1 MSEED
6 ISHTFA
12 FNDPK
17 RTKYIAKK
25 KKKKTN
31 LVKILN

>member
-25 KKKKTN
+25 KKKKLTW
-31 LVKILN
+31 LRY

>member
-25 KKKKTN
+25 KKKKN
-31 LVKILN
+31 